1 MSLTEALN
9 DCATFNSDAEVARF
23 SKILRDMAQTRD
35 TQYLPVMLSH
45 LDDDCEYGDVMKE
58 IIGMAESFDPANYVE
73 AVIEVTDSLKE
84 KASDWLESI
93 HYRIFNSPEYTKL
106 YRAALAQSANKAAIK
121 SYLQDFLANNPEKQS
136 EVDSVLAG

>member
-1 MSLTEALN
+1 MSLTQDLE
-9 DCATFNSDAEVARF
+9 DCARLSNAAEVGRF
-23 SKILRDMAQTRD
+23 SATLKAMAQTRD
-35 TQYLPVMLSH
+35 KQYLKVMLSH